1 MKTGESAKQADGD
14 IAGSS
19 PNSFALELSQLCPL
33 APCLEVGFRECR
45 GLFTRACSVSGTVF
59 GGALLKRRSI
69 RCAA

>member
-33 APCLEVGFRECR
+33 ALCLGVGFRECR
-45 GLFTRACSVSGTVF
+45 GLLARACSVIGPLLSAPVTVF
-59 GGALLKRRSI
+59 SESQ
-69 RCAA
+69 